1 MVNTLSVLLIGRY
14 GHPQDVGGVANA
26 VRNIM
31 HYAVPEGIDFHVVSI
46 RSKKHITPELLKT
59 GMYDSEHILFDA
71 VAPKGGFSTRNNERF
86 EAAVSR
92 TAEKVMQ
99 AQRFH
104 PDVVHLFTVYPN
116 YAATTREIARRLGVP
131 FIASARGT
139 DVYGHNPEYAYDPD
153 RGWYLQPLLSVSVV
167 TALSAYLYDELE
179 ANFAAAG
186 IPQPE
191 LRIVH
196 NGIDPQ
202 TFRPLE
208 KEGIPVDALR
218 IVYTGRIR
226 EFKGVF
232 DIIKA
237 VYAARKKGIDAE
249 LDIYGAVEGP
259 VSDLLERITEYLQA
273 NDLAQ
278 YIRCTGEYVPNSML
292 PERYRRHNL
301 FITASRCEGM
311 PNAIMEAMACGLP
324 VALNPNSGAADF
336 NLPPEM
342 VFETG
347 NIPQMTG
354 ILCRLAEQPELL
366 TRYGTMNREFA
377 VTHHWRAIAQQYAEL
392 YREVHGSN
400 QRKS

>member
-1 MVNTLSVLLIGRY
+1 MDNTLSVLLIGRY
-14 GHPQDVGGVANA
+14 GHPLDVGGVANA

-59 GMYDSEHILFDA
+59 GRYDSEHILFDA
-71 VAPKGGFSTRNNERF
+71 VAPEGGFSSRNNERF
-86 EAAVSR
+86 ESAVSL
-92 TAEKVMQ
+92 TAESVLQ
-99 AQRFH
+99 ALRFT
-104 PDVVHLFTVYPN
+104 PNLVHLFTVYPN
-116 YAATTREIARRLGVP
+116 YAATAQKIARQLDVP

-153 RGWYLQPLLSVSVV
+153 RGWYLQPLLSASVV
-167 TALSAYLYDELE
+167 TALSGYLCDELG

-208 KEGIPVDALR
+208 KEGIPAGTLR

-232 DIIKA
+232 DIIKT

-259 VSDLLERITEYLQA
+259 VKDLLERITEYLQA
-273 NDLAQ
+273 NGLAQ
-278 YIRCTGEYVPNSML
+278 YIRCTGEYVPNSTL
-292 PERYRRHNL
+292 PERYRRHNM

-311 PNAIMEAMACGLP
+311 PNAIMEAMACGLA
-324 VALNPNSGAADF
+324 VALNPSSGAAEF

-342 VFETG
+342 IFETG

-354 ILCRLAEQPELL
+354 ILCMLAEQPELL
-366 TRYGTMNREFA
+366 ARYGTMNREFA
-377 VTHHWRAIAQQYAEL
+377 ITHHWETIARQYTDL
-392 YREVHGSN
+392 YWEVC
-400 QRKS
+400 RKD